1 MYCKWTNNS
10 GAFLSLSL
18 SSILSDYVCMV
29 AANWP
34 LLPMDKRLQS
44 HHCKVT
50 FSHQNEAIETKNH
63 NDSIISIDKWD
74 ILFGEMEIKMGNQEI
89 EIKTSESHFMNDDL
103 FRTFCFKSIYYY
115 CYCFWN
121 CFCEFEIL
129 IFFHRHNNG
138 RAKPHQTLNSCVIH
152 AIV

>member
-1 MYCKWTNNS
+1 
-10 GAFLSLSL
+10 
-18 SSILSDYVCMV
+18 
-29 AANWP
+29 
-34 LLPMDKRLQS
+34 
-44 HHCKVT
+44 
-50 FSHQNEAIETKNH
+50 
-63 NDSIISIDKWD
+63 
-74 ILFGEMEIKMGNQEI
+74 MGNQEI

-152 AIV
+152 AIVNLVIMRECRRRRNKIKCILQR